1 MKNNK
6 WIILAFFW
14 ISSLAALGQSQVDD
28 NVVSAE
34 NVVFA
39 ENIEASNKL
48 ELYPNPAVDYLIV
61 QINNSTLVNAE
72 FELHSIIGNEI
83 SIRTEDLGGGRFRI
97 PVKDLATG
105 YYFVVIKDEISRYK
119 RARKFLKN

>member
-1 MKNNK
+1 MENNK

-39 ENIEASNKL
+39 ENIESSNKL

-97 PVKDLATG
+97 PVKGLATG

>member
-1 MKNNK
+1 MNSNK
-6 WIILAFFW
+6 WIILSLLWALPMTAF
-14 ISSLAALGQSQVDD
+14 GQTQDE

-39 ENIEASNKL
+39 ETIEATNKL
-48 ELYPNPAVDYLIV
+48 ELYPNPAVDYLII

-83 SIRTEDLGGGRFRI
+83 AVQTESLGGGRFRI
-97 PVKDLATG
+97 PVKSLASG
-105 YYFVVIKDEISRYK
+105 YYFVVIKDEASRYK
-119 RARKFLKN
+119 KARKFLKN

>member
-1 MKNNK
+1 MSKKLN
-6 WIILAFFW
+6 IAILFCL
-14 ISSLAALGQSQVDD
+14 LATGLMAQRQDG
-28 NVVSAE
+28 NIVSAE

-39 ENIEASNKL
+39 ETIDATNRL

-83 SIRTEDLGGGRFRI
+83 AILTEDLGNGRYRI
-97 PVKDLATG
+97 PVKDLASG

-119 RARKFLKN
+119 KARKFLKN